1 MSGAAPTLER
11 RMVTAPGLQANAE
24 IIVDRWGIPHI
35 YAASRHDAFFAQGW
49 NAARDRLWQLD
60 LWRKRG
66 LGRLSESFGPAYLA
80 QDRAT
85 RLFLYRGDMDAEWAT
100 YGPDAR
106 AWTEAFVAG
115 INAYVSQV
123 RSGAAALP
131 VEFELTKSAPELW
144 AADDVVR
151 IRSHGISNN
160 AESEALR
167 ARVAAAGGVEADR
180 VRRKLDP
187 PHQSRI
193 PEGLDPADIPA
204 DILADYVLATREVS
218 FGAMAGEASL
228 SVEESLAERV
238 AQAETQGSNNWAI
251 APARTA
257 TGRPILASDPH
268 RVLVAPSIRYIA
280 HLEAPDLAVIGAGE
294 LHLPGVTIGHNA
306 RIAFAITTF
315 MVDQADLYVYELNP
329 KNPQQYRYGD
339 AWEDMRIVRET
350 VAVRGE
356 SDHEVELAFTRHGPV
371 LKVDAAANRAFAL
384 RSVWFEPGTS
394 PYFAAARYQ
403 TASDWTA
410 FKNALAHWGAAAMNF
425 VYADV
430 DGNIGWIPAGRIP
443 RRPNWDGLTPV
454 PGDGR
459 YEWGAFLAQDELPSR
474 YNPERGWVATA
485 NEMNL
490 PPDFPAE
497 TLNIGFEWADPAR
510 IERIAEALSATKSM
524 SVAESAALQTDVVS
538 NTARRAVALLTG
550 LTSSDP
556 EVEEA
561 LRLLRAWDGHEGVDS
576 AAAAIAEVW
585 LSKHLGPQVAA
596 RVTNSAA
603 AEVIGFGSPYAVTTY
618 LQSPGA
624 ALGDDPGS
632 ARDALLLASLRSAL
646 DELVERLGPD
656 PAAWRWGKL
665 HQAFFAPTA
674 AAMADPTLR
683 GRMSHGPTPIP
694 GSAYTVRAATY
705 RMEDFAV
712 TNGAS
717 FRMVLDVGDWDA
729 SLAINTPGQSGDPA
743 SPHYGDL
750 FPLWAEG
757 RYVPLLWTREAVER
771 AADLAIQLTPGD
783 PTGP

>member
-1 MSGAAPTLER
+1 MAGPASTLER
-11 RMVTAPGLQANAE
+11 RTLTTPGLQAAAE

-85 RLFLYRGDMDAEWAT
+85 RLFLYRGDMNAEWTA

-106 AWTEAFVAG
+106 VWTEAFVAG
-115 INAYVSQV
+115 INAYVTQV
-123 RSGAAALP
+123 RSGAAPLP
-131 VEFELTKSAPELW
+131 VEFELTGSTPQLW
-144 AADDVVR
+144 AVDDVVR

-167 ARVAAAGGVEADR
+167 ARVIAAGGVEADR
-180 VRRKLDP
+180 LRRKLDP
-187 PHQSRI
+187 PHQIRI
-193 PEGLDPADIPA
+193 PEGLDPADVPS
-204 DILADYVLATREVS
+204 DILADYILATQEVS
-218 FGAMAGEASL
+218 FGAMAVEPSL
-228 SVEESLAERV
+228 TERAEM
-238 AQAETQGSNNWAI
+238 AATQGSNNWAI
-251 APARTA
+251 ASGRTT

-268 RVLVAPSIRYIA
+268 RVLTAPSIRYIA

-294 LHLPGVTIGHNA
+294 LHLPGVTIGHND

-329 KNPQQYRYGD
+329 DDSRQYRYAGG
-339 AWEDMRIVRET
+339 WETMRIVRET
-350 VAVRGE
+350 VAIRGE
-356 SDHEVELAFTRHGPV
+356 ADREVELAFTRHGPV
-371 LKVDAAANRAFAL
+371 LKINAASNRAFAL

-394 PYFAAARYQ
+394 AYFAAARYQ
-403 TASDWTA
+403 TAGNWTA
-410 FKNALAHWGAAAMNF
+410 FREALKHWGAAAMNF

-430 DGNIGWIPAGRIP
+430 DGNIGWTPAGLIP

-459 YEWGAFLAQDELPSR
+459 YEWGAFLSQEELPCQ
-474 YNPERGWVATA
+474 YNPQRGWVATA

-510 IERIAEALSATKSM
+510 IERIAEALSATDAM
-524 SVAESAALQTDVVS
+524 SVADSAALQTDVVS
-538 NTARRAVALLTG
+538 NTARRAVALLAG

-556 EVEEA
+556 EVEAA
-561 LRLLRAWDGHEGVDS
+561 LRMLSAWDGAEGVES
-576 AAAAIAEVW
+576 AVAAIAEVW
-585 LSKHLGPQVAA
+585 LSKHLRPRTAAGITTPQAA
-596 RVTNSAA
+596 Q
-603 AEVIGFGSPYAVTTY
+603 VIGFGSPYAVTSY
-618 LQSPGA
+618 LQAPDS
-624 ALGDDPGS
+624 ALGDDPGQ

-646 DELVERLGPD
+646 DELAVRLGPN
-656 PAAWRWGKL
+656 PAAWRWGDL
-665 HQAFFAPTA
+665 HQACFVPA
-674 AAMADPTLR
+674 AAAVADPALR
-683 GRMSHGPTPIP
+683 ERMSHGPTPIP

-743 SPHYGDL
+743 SPHYADL
-750 FPLWAEG
+750 FPLWAQG
-757 RYVPLLWTREAVER
+757 RHVPLLWTRDAVER
-771 AADLAIQLTPGD
+771 AAELVIQLTPEA
-783 PTGP
+783 